1 MVKKN
6 ITIFL
11 FNFLTLFINLFCF
24 YSTVDLLRHTETEI
38 GVLEFLKIKI
48 FSADLP
54 GWMVFFRKFFDAK
67 IFPMKITRP

>member
-1 MVKKN
+1 MVRKN

-11 FNFLTLFINLFCF
+11 FNFFVFTLLLI
-24 YSTVDLLRHTETEI
+24 LLRHTKTEI
-38 GVLEFLKIKI
+38 VVLEVLEIKI

>member
-11 FNFLTLFINLFCF
+11 FNFFVFTLLLI
-24 YSTVDLLRHTETEI
+24 LLRHTKTEI
-38 GVLEFLKIKI
+38 VVLEVLEIKI

>member
-11 FNFLTLFINLFCF
+11 FNFFVFTLLLI
-24 YSTVDLLRHTETEI
+24 LLRHTKTEI
-38 GVLEFLKIKI
+38 VVLEVLEIKI
-48 FSADLP
+48 FSANLP

>member
-1 MVKKN
+1 MVRKN

-11 FNFLTLFINLFCF
+11 FNFFVFTLLLI
-24 YSTVDLLRHTETEI
+24 LLRHTKTEI
-38 GVLEFLKIKI
+38 VVLEVLEIKI

-67 IFPMKITRP
+67 IFPMKIARP

>member
-1 MVKKN
+1 MVRKN

-11 FNFLTLFINLFCF
+11 FNFFVFTLLLI
-24 YSTVDLLRHTETEI
+24 LLRHTQTEI
-38 GVLEFLKIKI
+38 VVLEVLEIKI